1 MSSFHGCLRKIKD
14 GTNRIITKKFC
25 CFCPIT
31 NPFWKKTVDVGFK
44 VRTRSQELK
53 QELVKR
59 QDFNRYCRKR
69 GREDI
74 KRWLEA
80 DDSDIYY
87 MKESDRL
94 FVLRLLC
101 YLM

>member
-1 MSSFHGCLRKIKD
+1 MSSFHGCLRKNKD
-14 GTNRIITKKFC
+14 GTNTIIKKKFC
-25 CFCPIT
+25 CFCPTT
-31 NPFWKKTVDVGFK
+31 NPFWEKTADVDFK

-59 QDFNRYCRKR
+59 QDFIRYCRKR

-80 DDSDIYY
+80 DNSDIYY
-87 MKESDRL
+87 MKESDCL
-94 FVLRLLC
+94 FVLR
-101 YLM
+101 